1 MGSTLA
7 SAYEDMKRKD
17 GITYKTG
24 PKQILP
30 LNQKVEG
37 FNEATSA
44 LCGITGPGGLPVAYY
59 TNQKFILLSDMS
71 HFSSGISTAI

>member
-7 SAYEDMKRKD
+7 SAYEDMERKD

-24 PKQILP
+24 PKQMLP

-37 FNEATSA
+37 FNEAPSA
-44 LCGITGPGGLPVAYY
+44 LCGITGPGR
-59 TNQKFILLSDMS
+59 
-71 HFSSGISTAI
+71 